1 MKLDEGCF
9 CQTTPIDTRE
19 NQKIDCGHV
28 LQRSGDATID
38 NRLSETGSRNL
49 FVRLPGQIN
58 IRTRRNLVAMA
69 NPEGTKKR
77 AIRSHG
83 QPFIQPP
90 G

>member
-38 NRLSETGSRNL
+38 NRLSGTGSRNL

-58 IRTRRNLVAMA
+58 IQTRRNLVAMA
-69 NPEGTKKR
+69 NPEGTKKGPS
-77 AIRSHG
+77 ALTDS
-83 QPFIQPP
+83 PFIQPP